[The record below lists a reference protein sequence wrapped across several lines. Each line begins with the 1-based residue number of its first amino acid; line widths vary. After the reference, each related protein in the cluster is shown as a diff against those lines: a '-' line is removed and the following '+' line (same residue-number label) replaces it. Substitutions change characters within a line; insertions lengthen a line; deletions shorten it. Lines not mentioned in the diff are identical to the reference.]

1 MLKYVETLVTF
12 SEFPD
17 EISLCINI
25 SNCPNACVN
34 CHSSYLKEDIGT
46 ILDYKEL
53 DKLIQKNH
61 GITCIGFMGG
71 DRDPSE
77 INKLAKYIKDNYN
90 LKIGWYSGSET
101 LSNKIDVRL
110 FNFIKIGPYIEK
122 YGPLN
127 KRTTNQRMYENING
141 NLDDITY
148 KFWKK

>member
-61 GITCIGFMGG
+61 GITCIGFMGDG
-71 DRDPSE
+71 
-77 INKLAKYIKDNYN
+77 
-90 LKIGWYSGSET
+90 IG
-101 LSNKIDVRL
+101 
-110 FNFIKIGPYIEK
+110 NFI
-122 YGPLN
+122 
-127 KRTTNQRMYENING
+127 QRVSQCNFSCHLG
-141 NLDDITY
+141 DGITGRLGCQCG
-148 KFWKK
+148 

>member
-90 LKIGWYSGSET
+90 LKF
-101 LSNKIDVRL
+101 VR
-110 FNFIKIGPYIEK
+110 
-122 YGPLN
+122 
-127 KRTTNQRMYENING
+127 
-141 NLDDITY
+141 DSVS
-148 KFWKK
+148 